1 MLKLRLIYI
10 YMYIYRHTHTQKLR
24 VVIKTLEACTHCI
37 VTHCILNLNNASIS
51 LLFKK
56 KTKMNCG
63 KNIFLIRFIYY
74 YKIDQKIFLWRLIL
88 LTQDFFFFVIFIL

>member
-1 MLKLRLIYI
+1 MLKLRLIYIYI

-37 VTHCILNLNNASIS
+37 LNLNNASIS
-51 LLFKK
+51 FLFKK

-63 KNIFLIRFIYY
+63 KNIFLMRFIYY
-74 YKIDQKIFLWRLIL
+74 YKIDQKKNFLEINPFDSR
-88 LTQDFFFFVIFIL
+88 FFFFL